1 MNFFFRVL
9 LAAIALSALQTVRA
23 EDEWQGTTL
32 SDQTLEKVNL
42 ALVAYQSCVNSETRA
57 RVGEQ
62 ADSRALTDRV
72 LKTCEEKLSKV
83 KAAFDSE
90 KVPGTIS
97 ERYMRSRRT
106 QAARQVLRTLMGAQA
121 AQAATGQ
128 P

>member
-1 MNFFFRVL
+1 MPAF
-9 LAAIALSALQTVRA
+9 AD
-23 EDEWQGTTL
+23 DEWRGTTL

-42 ALVAYQSCVNSETRA
+42 ALVAYQGCVNAETREHM
-57 RVGEQ
+57 GEK
-62 ADSRALTDRV
+62 ADSRALTDRI

-83 KAAFDSE
+83 KTAFDSE

-106 QAARQVLRTLMGAQA
+106 QAARQILRIFMGAQA
-121 AQAATGQ
+121 AQSVTGQ